1 MSGPNDTSGGAP
13 APAVVNG
20 RAVPLL
26 TRAEL
31 ARSFPDPRTIFGA
44 DHTREVILRYQADRG
59 VLRVYCAGCGGIVGD
74 VLVAQPFEAAS

>member
-1 MSGPNDTSGGAP
+1 MSAQDTPGGGRP
-13 APAVVNG
+13 EPAVVRG

-31 ARSFPDPRTIFGA
+31 ARAFPDPRTIFGA
-44 DHTREVILRYQADRG
+44 DHTREVILRYHADRG